1 MSEEK
6 SNLGEELYSLLAELL
21 NRRMNRAVQD
31 SIRGEYG
38 ALHYLTYIQNAVTAG
53 TLTQQLH
60 VVPGRMTDILSS
72 LEHKGLIERRRCE
85 KDRRKVLV
93 YITARGRRVARQKR
107 EAIAEEYSGL
117 LQQLGREDTEELI
130 RLLKIV
136 LAYKA

>member
-117 LQQLGREDTEELI
+117 LQQLGREDTEDLI